1 MGKKTNSSSVS
12 RATFWKIYEDFLSH
26 EVSCSEWKALKIH
39 VQVSSV
45 SRLWMTIM
53 FAFAPCEPD
62 FGSNLRGA
70 TCGLDLLSACCLV
83 VKLTF
88 GFRFYLL
95 LSQADF
101 NSAVKRVE
109 SLQCAQT
116 CHCST
121 LIKRILSEKS
131 ESLYHSQ
138 FTACGIWEGFL
149 NFPCNARVKHETLM
163 NITWACFVNEVKQC
177 EFGFISNFILFLFW
191 VVSIV
196 KLIRAWSNIWFK
208 FYSLTFALKG
218 PITCWG
224 VSCIERENYW
234 F

>member
-1 MGKKTNSSSVS
+1 
-12 RATFWKIYEDFLSH
+12 
-26 EVSCSEWKALKIH
+26 
-39 VQVSSV
+39 
-45 SRLWMTIM
+45 MTIM
-53 FAFAPCEPD
+53 FAFAPFEPVL
-62 FGSNLRGA
+62 GSNLREA
-70 TCGLDLLSACCLV
+70 TCGLDLLSACCLIV
-83 VKLTF
+83 KKLTF

-149 NFPCNARVKHETLM
+149 NFPCNAPCQTRNTYEHTLNMLRLWSET
-163 NITWACFVNEVKQC
+163 IR
-177 EFGFISNFILFLFW
+177 FLFHF
-191 VVSIV
+191 
-196 KLIRAWSNIWFK
+196 KL
-208 FYSLTFALKG
+208 YSFSFLSCRHRETHQGLK
-218 PITCWG
+218 
-224 VSCIERENYW
+224 
-234 F
+234 